1 MDKDKG
7 NKKKPLKLSSSG
19 RLQIRKNLGP
29 AGDKAKSSGNK
40 KTIQIVFKNK
50 NNQQKSSSTTQSNFR
65 GSSSLRTQR
74 SGINSSPQ
82 VNFSS
87 PNKTRNFENKNK
99 KNVDKKTQQKKST
112 LRPLEDDFSK
122 SDAKKILE
130 QEDQE
135 FDKFPSLAK
144 IKRAREKERLKSIN
158 DENETKI
165 LREIS
170 IPDFITVQELANR
183 MAEKTADVVKV
194 LMKMGVMAN
203 ATQSLESDTAQ
214 LVAEELGHKVT
225 VVKDE
230 DVLNDIKDFEDQ
242 EDSLIKRAPVVTI
255 MGHVDHGK
263 TSLLDAF
270 RKSNVV
276 SGEAGG
282 ITQHI
287 GAYQTNNNNKK
298 ITFIDTPGHAAFSNM
313 RARGSKT
320 TDIVILVVAA
330 DDGIKPQTIESIAHA
345 KSAEVPL
352 IVAIN
357 KIDLPGAD
365 PDKVR
370 NELLNHEV
378 IVEKLSGEVLDIE
391 VSATKGT
398 NLDKLEEAIH
408 LQADLLNLK
417 SNPNRK
423 ARGTVIES
431 KLEKGRGPVATVLV
445 QKGTLKV
452 SDIFVSGAE
461 WGKVKALVDDKGKN
475 IKQAEPSVPV
485 EVLGF
490 DSNPLAG
497 DDFIVVENEGIAR
510 KIAEF
515 RSTKLQIQK
524 NTVVKSNVE
533 EMFAQINKG
542 EATSLPVVIKTDVQ
556 GSAEAIENSIIKL
569 STDEVKVNVIYKGV
583 GAITESDVTLASSGN
598 GFIVGFNVRALPHA
612 RDIAKRDGVDIKYYS
627 IIYELIDDVKNLL
640 TGLLKPDISESI
652 TGNVEIREVFN
663 ISKIGNIAGCM
674 VKDGLISRKSQI
686 RILRDNIVI
695 HKGQISSLKRFK
707 EEVSEVKSGFECG
720 VMLENY
726 SDIKVGD
733 IIETFEEVS
742 TSRKL

>member
-1 MDKDKG
+1 MG
-7 NKKKPLKLSSSG
+7 
-19 RLQIRKNLGP
+19 
-29 AGDKAKSSGNK
+29 
-40 KTIQIVFKNK
+40 
-50 NNQQKSSSTTQSNFR
+50 
-65 GSSSLRTQR
+65 
-74 SGINSSPQ
+74 
-82 VNFSS
+82 
-87 PNKTRNFENKNK
+87 
-99 KNVDKKTQQKKST
+99 
-112 LRPLEDDFSK
+112 
-122 SDAKKILE
+122 
-130 QEDQE
+130 
-135 FDKFPSLAK
+135 
-144 IKRAREKERLKSIN
+144 
-158 DENETKI
+158 
-165 LREIS
+165 
-170 IPDFITVQELANR
+170 
-183 MAEKTADVVKV
+183 
-194 LMKMGVMAN
+194 GVMAN

-225 VVKDE
+225 VVKDD

-320 TDIVILVVAA
+320 TDIIILVVAV

-345 KSAEVPL
+345 KSAKVPI

-370 NELLNHEV
+370 NELLSHEV
-378 IVEKLSGEVLDIE
+378 IVEKLSGEVLDVE
-391 VSATKGT
+391 VSAIKGT

-417 SNPNRK
+417 ANPDRK
-423 ARGTVIES
+423 ARGTIIES
-431 KLEKGRGPVATVLV
+431 KLEKGRGSVATVLV
-445 QKGTLKV
+445 QKGTLRV

-461 WGKVKALVDDKGKN
+461 WGKVKALIDNKGKN
-475 IKQAEPSVPV
+475 IKEAEPSVPV

-497 DDFIVVENEGIAR
+497 DDFIEVEKEGIAR

-515 RSTKLQIQK
+515 RSSKLQIQK
-524 NTVVKSNVE
+524 NTVAKSNVE

-583 GAITESDVTLASSGN
+583 GAITESDVTLASSGK

-640 TGLLKPDISESI
+640 SGLLSPDMSENI
-652 TGNVEIREVFN
+652 TGNVEIREVFS
-663 ISKIGNIAGCM
+663 ISKIGNIAGYM
-674 VKDGLISRKSQI
+674 V
-686 RILRDNIVI
+686 
-695 HKGQISSLKRFK
+695 K
-707 EEVSEVKSGFECG
+707 EEVKEVKNGFECG

-726 SDIKVGD
+726 SDIKIGD
-733 IIETFEEVS
+733 VIETF
-742 TSRKL
+742 

>member
-1 MDKDKG
+1 MEKDKG

-29 AGDKAKSSGNK
+29 SGEKARSAGNK

-50 NNQQKSSSTTQSNFR
+50 NNQQKSSSTSQSNFR
-65 GSSSLRTQR
+65 GSSSLRTPRPALSQ
-74 SGINSSPQ
+74 
-82 VNFSS
+82 S
-87 PNKTRNFENKNK
+87 PNNFTNVNKNKSFENKNK
-99 KNVDKKTQQKKST
+99 KNQDVKKNQPKKST
-112 LRPLEDDFSK
+112 LKPIDDDFNK
-122 SDAKKILE
+122 YDAKKILE
-130 QEDQE
+130 QEEQE

-144 IKRAREKERLKSIN
+144 LKRAREKEKLKSVNEIE
-158 DENETKI
+158 ENKI
-165 LREIS
+165 ARDIS
-170 IPDFITVQELANR
+170 IPDIITVQELANR
-183 MAEKTADVVKV
+183 MAEKTADVVKA

-214 LVAEELGHKVT
+214 LVAEELGHKVN
-225 VVKDE
+225 VVKD
-230 DVLNDIKDFEDQ
+230 DDILIDIQDFDDPKEK
-242 EDSLIKRAPVVTI
+242 LIKRAPVVTI

-270 RKSNVV
+270 RNTNVV

-287 GAYQTNNNNKK
+287 GAYQISNNNKK

-320 TDIVILVVAA
+320 TDIIILVVAA

-345 KSAEVPL
+345 KAAEVPI

-357 KIDLPGAD
+357 KIDLPNSD
-365 PDKVR
+365 PDKIR
-370 NELLNHEV
+370 NELLSHEV
-378 IVEKLSGEVLDIE
+378 IVEKLSGDVLDIE
-391 VSATKGT
+391 VSATKAT

-417 SNPNRK
+417 ANPDRK
-423 ARGTVIES
+423 ARGTIIES
-431 KLEKGRGPVATVLV
+431 KLEKGRGSVATVLV
-445 QKGTLKV
+445 QKGTLRV

-461 WGKVKALVDDKGKN
+461 WGKVKALIDNKGKN
-475 IKQAEPSVPV
+475 IKEAEPSVPV

-497 DDFIVVENEGIAR
+497 DDFIVVENESIAR

-515 RSTKLQIQK
+515 RSSKLQIQK

-542 EATSLPVVIKTDVQ
+542 EATNLPVVIKTDVQ
-556 GSAEAIENSIIKL
+556 GSAEAIENSITKL
-569 STDEVKVNVIYKGV
+569 STEEVKVNVIFKGV
-583 GAITESDVTLASSGN
+583 GAITESDVTLASSGK

-612 RDIAKRDGVDIKYYS
+612 RDIAKRDGVDIRYYS

-640 TGLLKPDISESI
+640 TGLLQPDISEKI

-663 ISKIGNIAGCM
+663 ISKVGNIAGCM
-674 VKDGLISRKSQI
+674 VKDGFISRKSQV
-686 RILRDNIVI
+686 RILRDNVVI
-695 HKGQISSLKRFK
+695 HKGQITSLKRFK
-707 EEVSEVKSGFECG
+707 EEVSEVKTGFECG